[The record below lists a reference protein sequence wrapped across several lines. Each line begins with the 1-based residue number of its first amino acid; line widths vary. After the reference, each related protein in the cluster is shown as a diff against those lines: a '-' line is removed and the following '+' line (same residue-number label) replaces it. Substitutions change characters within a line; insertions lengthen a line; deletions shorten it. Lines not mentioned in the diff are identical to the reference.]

1 MSIKSIY
8 DSILS
13 FSENEEIFETLL
25 KNRNIKIE
33 RIISSGQ
40 FTEKGVWYDQ
50 DINEWILLVQ
60 GEAILEFENK
70 ETVKMKKGNY
80 YNIPSHLKHRVAYTS
95 KKPKCIWLAVLYK

>member
-50 DINEWILLVQ
+50 DIN
-60 GEAILEFENK
+60 
-70 ETVKMKKGNY
+70 
-80 YNIPSHLKHRVAYTS
+80 
-95 KKPKCIWLAVLYK
+95 